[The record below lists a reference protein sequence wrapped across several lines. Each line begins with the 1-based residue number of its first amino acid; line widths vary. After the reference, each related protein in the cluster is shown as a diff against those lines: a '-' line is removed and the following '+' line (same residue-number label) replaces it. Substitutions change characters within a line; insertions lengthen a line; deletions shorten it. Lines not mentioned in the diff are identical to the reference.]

1 MSLVF
6 IAFFV
11 VDESQC
17 LCLCGLWQ
25 MKAFVCQLS
34 LCLSARVYGK
44 TFKLIVSSNDYFI
57 FVVFKTFNLLDLM
70 LCVCVF
76 VVYGRPLNLVHQCVL
91 CLCVEV

>member
-6 IAFFV
+6 TTFFV

-44 TFKLIVSSNDYFI
+44 TFKLIVFSNDYFV
-57 FVVFKTFNLLDLM
+57 FVVFRTFSLLDLM
-70 LCVCVF
+70 LCVYLWSMVN
-76 VVYGRPLNLVHQCVL
+76 P
-91 CLCVEV
+91 

>member
-17 LCLCGLWQ
+17 LCLCGPWQ

-34 LCLSARVYGK
+34 LCLNGRDYAK
-44 TFKLIVSSNDYFI
+44 KFILIIYSNDCFL
-57 FVVFKTFNLLDLM
+57 FVVSRTLNLLDLM
-70 LCVCVF
+70 LCVCICD
-76 VVYGRPLNLVHQCVL
+76 LW
-91 CLCVEV
+91 